1 MFNNGDK
8 QCPEYCPREKQIPF
22 SLNFTQVLRNLMIL
36 PSDISAGKAFTT
48 TSDCT
53 IALLGAS
60 HPSLE
65 HASLH
70 HLALDVIQPEQFN
83 EI

>member
-1 MFNNGDK
+1 
-8 QCPEYCPREKQIPF
+8 
-22 SLNFTQVLRNLMIL
+22 MIL

-70 HLALDVIQPEQFN
+70 HLTLDVVQPEQFY